1 MEMNW
6 SRWFHCESSFELL
19 LVPRQPGIYALAEEI
34 AQPAGPY
41 SRRMLA
47 VFEVEESEDLAR
59 SLSRLFAASSPWRRR
74 LEQAR
79 CYLRYAVAPQ
89 AEERRGAATALKDW
103 LSTQR
108 ETAQMLEPLGTPGEM
123 RSDRRLARAEHEGEA
138 AQRWGVLEEREA
150 ATEAERA
157 VDRVSKAHEHEKVF
171 PAGF

>member
-34 AQPAGPY
+34 TQPAGPY

-47 VFEVEESEDLAR
+47 VFEVEETEDLAR
-59 SLSRLFAASSPWRRR
+59 ALNRLFTAGNQWRER
-74 LEQAR
+74 LQEAR
-79 CYLRYAVAPQ
+79 CYLRYAVVPQ
-89 AEERRGAATALKDW
+89 AEERRGAATALKEW
-103 LSTQR
+103 LTSQR
-108 ETAQMLEPLGTPGEM
+108 DA
-123 RSDRRLARAEHEGEA
+123 A
-138 AQRWGVLEEREA
+138 AQFFEQRPA

-157 VDRVSKAHEHEKVF
+157 VERVCKTREYEKVF

>member
-41 SRRMLA
+41 NRRMLA
-47 VFEVEESEDLAR
+47 VFEVEETEDLAR
-59 SLSRLFAASSPWRRR
+59 ALNRLFTAGSPWRQR

-103 LSTQR
+103 LSSQR
-108 ETAQMLEPLGTPGEM
+108 GSVSQIFERPGDAEP
-123 RSDRRLARAEHEGEA
+123 
-138 AQRWGVLEEREA
+138 
-150 ATEAERA
+150 ATETERA

>member
-34 AQPAGPY
+34 AQPAGPT

-47 VFEVEESEDLAR
+47 VFEVEESEDLAS
-59 SLSRLFAASSPWRRR
+59 SLSRLFVAGSPWRRR
-74 LEQAR
+74 LEQAH
-79 CYLRYAVAPQ
+79 CYLRYAVAPR

-103 LSTQR
+103 LSSQR
-108 ETAQMLEPLGTPGEM
+108 STVSQIFEGLSDAEP
-123 RSDRRLARAEHEGEA
+123 
-138 AQRWGVLEEREA
+138 

-157 VDRVSKAHEHEKVF
+157 VDRVSRAREHEKVF

>member
-59 SLSRLFAASSPWRRR
+59 SLSRLFSAGSPWRRR

-79 CYLRYAVAPQ
+79 CYLRYAVAPV

-103 LSTQR
+103 LSSQR
-108 ETAQMLEPLGTPGEM
+108 GTVSQIFENPSDGEP
-123 RSDRRLARAEHEGEA
+123 
-138 AQRWGVLEEREA
+138 

-157 VDRVSKAHEHEKVF
+157 VDRVSRTREHEKVF

>member
-34 AQPAGPY
+34 AQPAGPT

-47 VFEVEESEDLAR
+47 VFEVEETEDLAR
-59 SLSRLFAASSPWRRR
+59 SLSRLFAAGSPWRRR

-89 AEERRGAATALKDW
+89 PEERRGAATALKDW
-103 LSTQR
+103 LSSQR
-108 ETAQMLEPLGTPGEM
+108 GAQIFERPSDAEP
-123 RSDRRLARAEHEGEA
+123 
-138 AQRWGVLEEREA
+138 
-150 ATEAERA
+150 ATVAERA
-157 VDRVSKAHEHEKVF
+157 VDRVSRTREHVRVF

>member
-34 AQPAGPY
+34 AQPAGPT

-59 SLSRLFAASSPWRRR
+59 SLSRLFSAGSPWRRR

-79 CYLRYAVAPQ
+79 CYLRYAVAPVT
-89 AEERRGAATALKDW
+89 EERRGAATALKDW
-103 LSTQR
+103 LSSQR
-108 ETAQMLEPLGTPGEM
+108 STVSQIFENSDAEP
-123 RSDRRLARAEHEGEA
+123 
-138 AQRWGVLEEREA
+138 

-157 VDRVSKAHEHEKVF
+157 VDRVSRTREHEKVF

>member
-34 AQPAGPY
+34 AQPSGPY

-47 VFEVEESEDLAR
+47 VFEVEETEDLAR
-59 SLSRLFAASSPWRRR
+59 ALNRLFTAGNTWRER

-79 CYLRYAVAPQ
+79 CYLRYAVAPGT
-89 AEERRGAATALKDW
+89 EERRGAATALKDW
-103 LSTQR
+103 LNSQR
-108 ETAQMLEPLGTPGEM
+108 DAVSQIFEGPSDHEP
-123 RSDRRLARAEHEGEA
+123 
-138 AQRWGVLEEREA
+138 
-150 ATEAERA
+150 ATVAERA